1 MQIMNGN
8 MTKNEAFF
16 RKANTKSGKIFE
28 ITKNTSLKMLTGKK
42 FVSAHIKING
52 NHCNKRISADYVI
65 FKFALE
71 RILS

>member
-52 NHCNKRISADYVI
+52 SPIERVSADYVI